1 MAVLSGKK
9 AVFTKAKQCI
19 RLAGDRRWLHKA
31 TTIILSF
38 VARRHPADGMI
49 LLLPRVAGKI
59 VALLV
64 ASYFDRDQWQFV
76 DCTC

>member
-31 TTIILSF
+31 TKEISKHWRHKGERHQTCEPLSRM
-38 VARRHPADGMI
+38 VRQQA
-49 LLLPRVAGKI
+49 
-59 VALLV
+59 
-64 ASYFDRDQWQFV
+64 
-76 DCTC
+76 T